1 MSESVSG
8 VSANTVR
15 AGIASRRPIARLAVL
30 TVCAVTLSGCN
41 AFTRLANIGA
51 EPPLTVIEDPTLQ
64 KSYKPVTMPMPPAEN
79 LVRQSNSLWRPGA
92 RQFFKDQR
100 AAKVGDIITINV
112 SIKEKANL
120 SNSTERARTN
130 SESADLTKLFGYE
143 GALDAILPEAVD
155 PTNLASAS
163 SDSGSKGSG
172 VVQREEEIAAK
183 IAAIVTQVLPNG
195 NLVVQGRQEVRVNYE
210 MRELQVSGV
219 IRPEDIAA
227 TNTINH
233 TQIAEARISYGG
245 RGVISDVQQPRYG
258 QQLFDVVFPW

>member
-1 MSESVSG
+1 MSEWATGISP
-8 VSANTVR
+8 NTAWAAIVGR
-15 AGIASRRPIARLAVL
+15 GHFSRLALL
-30 TVCAVTLSGCN
+30 TICAMALGGCN
-41 AFTRLANIGA
+41 MFTRMANIGS
-51 EPPLTVIEDPTLQ
+51 EPPLTTIDDPTLQ

-100 AAKVGDIITINV
+100 ASKVGDIITINV

-130 SESADLTKLFGYE
+130 SESANLTKLLGYE
-143 GALDAILPEAVD
+143 GSLSAVLPEAID
-155 PTNLASAS
+155 PTNLVAAG

-172 VVQREEEIAAK
+172 AVQREEEITAK

-195 NLVVQGRQEVRVNYE
+195 NLVVQGRQEVRVNFE

-233 TQIAEARISYGG
+233 TRSEERRVGKEC
-245 RGVISDVQQPRYG
+245 R
-258 QQLFDVVFPW
+258 L

>member
-1 MSESVSG
+1 MT
-8 VSANTVR
+8 AT
-15 AGIASRRPIARLAVL
+15 ASKHAKKGKNLARVALVIGLGL
-30 TVCAVTLSGCN
+30 TLGGCN
-41 AFTRLANIGA
+41 AFTRMANIGA
-51 EPPLTVIEDPTLQ
+51 EPPMSKIDDPTLE
-64 KSYKPVTMPMPPAEN
+64 KSYRPVTMPMPPAEN
-79 LVRQSNSLWRPGA
+79 VVRQANSLWRPGA

-100 AAKVGDIITINV
+100 AARVGDIITINV
-112 SIKEKANL
+112 SIKEKAEL
-120 SNSTERARTN
+120 TNSTERARTN
-130 SESADLTKLFGYE
+130 SENASLTKMLGYE
-143 GALDAILPEAVD
+143 GSLKAILPEAID
-155 PTNLASAS
+155 PTNLIGAD

-172 VVQREEEIAAK
+172 AVQREEEINAK
-183 IAAIVTQVLPNG
+183 VAAIVTQVLPNG

-227 TNTINH
+227 TNSINH